1 MPLDISTEL
10 RDSNGKRIRISGF
23 VNEVISGFQAPFP
36 GVVGRQALTALQ
48 GPTSL
53 WPVRTGFSKASFG
66 VQGERN
72 RVIIIN
78 DAESASGFGYP
89 AIVEARTHA
98 AERTL
103 RRRGAVGGDV
113 ACRAMVKEAGLD

>member
-1 MPLDISTEL
+1 MPFDVSTEL
-10 RDSNGKRIRISGF
+10 RDASGKRIRASGF
-23 VNEVISGFQAPFP
+23 VEEVITGFTSAFTD
-36 GVVGRQALTALQ
+36 VVGRQALTALQ

-66 VQGERN
+66 VRGEPN

-89 AIVEARTHA
+89 AVVEAHTHA

-103 RRRGAVGGDV
+103 RRTGAVGGDV